1 MAFGRLGRERRFGQL
16 LRLSLLPLG
25 LLILG
30 AVIVAIV
37 VTNRPSPSAPAYR
50 YPDLPLQWE
59 EIIATESDC
68 GRLREINVEIIDW
81 QFAGDVK
88 LDAWASVEHRAALIG
103 CNL

>member
-16 LRLSLLPLG
+16 LQLSLVPLG

-30 AVIVAIV
+30 VVIVATV
-37 VTNRPSPSAPAYR
+37 MTNQPSPSAPVYR

-81 QFAGDVK
+81 QFAADVK
-88 LDAWASVEHRAALIG
+88 LDAWESVEHRAGLIG
-103 CNL
+103 CEL